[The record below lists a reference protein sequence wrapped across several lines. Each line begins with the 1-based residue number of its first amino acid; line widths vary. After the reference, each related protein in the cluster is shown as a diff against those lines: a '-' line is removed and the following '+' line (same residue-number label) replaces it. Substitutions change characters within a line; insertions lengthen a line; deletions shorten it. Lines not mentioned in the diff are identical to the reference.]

1 MQAVTQTS
9 AAQLLVIRFSK
20 EVKTQQG
27 HGQIRFRGPDAE
39 GVMVMVTVTEQ
50 SPQASWE
57 AVQGSL
63 RLRVSNGC

>member
-39 GVMVMVTVTEQ
+39 GVMVTVTEQ

-63 RLRVSNGC
+63 RLRVSDGC